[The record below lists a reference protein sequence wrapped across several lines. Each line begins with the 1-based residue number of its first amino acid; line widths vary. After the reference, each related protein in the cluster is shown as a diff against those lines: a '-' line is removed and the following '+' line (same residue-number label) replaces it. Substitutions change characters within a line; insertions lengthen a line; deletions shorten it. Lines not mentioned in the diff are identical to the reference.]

1 MEVYISISKD
11 GKSQPSTYAPAQI
24 IQEDEDKTRI
34 KLLANCTKK
43 NVLGLPESAL
53 EIVAKE
59 GEEFDIQNKHKGKI
73 SEQLEFIGTEYEIPI
88 IMKDSTGKNGYI
100 GYITMRY
107 SE

>member
-24 IQEDEDKTRI
+24 IQEDEDKARI

-43 NVLGLPESAL
+43 NVLDLPESAL
-53 EIVAKE
+53 EIIAKE
-59 GEEFDIQNKHKGKI
+59 GEEFEIQNEYAGKL
-73 SEQLEFIGTEYEIPI
+73 SERLEFIGSEYEIPI
-88 IMKDSTGKNGYI
+88 LMKDSTGKNGYI